1 MPSGSSAGS
10 IGSSYWPARRSSMSE
25 KDSPIAKY
33 APGLRSI
40 KLYRD
45 GRIEYRGHTGSVVG
59 AAPGVDATG
68 SKRLIRDTR
77 EVFLTIEGPSVGISA
92 PLSSKGHL
100 AQTQARKF
108 AAKVNE
114 TAMQLGHAATA
125 RTTPSPSSPPRR
137 TGTSSASSNASACSE
152 TQECSPRRSS
162 KRRNP
167 PSSDRR
173 QRRNGVG
180 REYRGTSRSVA
191 VTYR

>member
-1 MPSGSSAGS
+1 
-10 IGSSYWPARRSSMSE
+10 MSE

-125 RTTPSPSSPPRR
+125 RTTPSPSSPPPNGDILSQLERLGMLR
-137 TGTSSASSNASACSE
+137 DSGVLTAEEFQTQKSALL
-152 TQECSPRRSS
+152 
-162 KRRNP
+162 
-167 PSSDRR
+167 R
-173 QRRNGVG
+173 Q
-180 REYRGTSRSVA
+180 TA
-191 VTYR
+191 AP